1 MAPEG
6 EGKDFLCKVKMT
18 SNLNLQQELLMKPW
32 LRTNY
37 WLSLGEK
44 DEGKQS
50 SSTEYK
56 RRTIENYLPP
66 SRQWG
71 GEGGGR
77 GSGVGDRGSGAGE
90 FCVTIENW
98 LPINC
103 QCWGITGIKQ
113 SLVGAIEWLLSSHN
127 QYPPH
132 PSPLLSKA
140 IINDLCL
147 SGNITKATSELGL
160 CHAWSLHTGVAKQFH
175 FLVRFPFFFFFS
187 SHAMFSFSLTFFQ
200 LRGPE

>member
-37 WLSLGEK
+37 CLSLGEK
-44 DEGKQS
+44 DEGKQSS

-66 SRQWG
+66 SRRWG

-77 GSGVGDRGSGAGE
+77 GSRVEGRGSRVGGRRSGNGGLGSGVGE

-113 SLVGAIEWLLSSHN
+113 GLVAHRCNKTVSFSCLFSL
-127 QYPPH
+127 
-132 PSPLLSKA
+132 
-140 IINDLCL
+140 
-147 SGNITKATSELGL
+147 
-160 CHAWSLHTGVAKQFH
+160 
-175 FLVRFPFFFFFS
+175 FFFFLARTQCLVFLWPFS
-187 SHAMFSFSLTFFQ
+187 SYEGLN
-200 LRGPE
+200 RV